1 LEALTKEE
9 TLWKTSLAE
18 WNHEMEMNN
27 VPKKLLPKKMGGA
40 RAGTLVVC
48 PVIALSQWKAEI
60 EKFTEADTLTVGIY
74 HGPNRAKEMPPET
87 MQKYDIVLTTYQ
99 VMEQDFRKMV
109 SPNKVS
115 CPNCGAKFKVDKLPV
130 HLKYFC
136 GDGAQRTEAQSR
148 QRRRTDRG
156 GGRQSGGGGGGGGKG
171 KGDTK
176 KKPPMTKEAQKK
188 ATTPKHKVVR
198 VKSTAEYDSDSE
210 LSVNTDVAGTP
221 ARGRPSRKAA
231 LSASKLMASS
241 VKDWGAAIPVPSRKD
256 VEKDDDDESSFSS
269 ASDDD
274 DSIVSPSD
282 DGSSIEEIM
291 LSDMAKA
298 KGTSATKKGKASS
311 GKKRAASEISSTD
324 NDALNRAREKQRLA
338 LANAKASKKNGKP
351 AGKKSK
357 GKKMT
362 QGKKKGKDKKFDS
375 SSDDSS
381 SDDAVDPMADIDMD
395 KLVKEAMAG
404 SRFSVL
410 HSFCWWRIVL
420 DEAHFIKSR
429 TSQTAHSAF
438 ALTGIHRWC
447 LSGTPLQNRVGE
459 LYSLIRFL
467 RLDPMAHYLCRLK
480 GCDCKSI
487 HYRMASGKCLN
498 CNHSSISHYSH
509 FNKHILNPIQR
520 DGYTGDGRR
529 AMFTL
534 KNEVLDKCLLRRT
547 KESCAEDMNLPPRI
561 VTIRTIRLHPIE
573 EDFYNALYTQTRSS
587 FDDYVAEGTLLNNYA
602 HIFVSRTTVRWKLQS
617 AKTTF
622 CLLTPLY
629 IFRLRIY

>member
-1 LEALTKEE
+1 MLTCAAC
-9 TLWKTSLAE
+9 T
-18 WNHEMEMNN
+18 
-27 VPKKLLPKKMGGA
+27 
-40 RAGTLVVC
+40 
-48 PVIALSQWKAEI
+48 I
-60 EKFTEADTLTVGIY
+60 
-74 HGPNRAKEMPPET
+74 
-87 MQKYDIVLTTYQ
+87 
-99 VMEQDFRKMV
+99 
-109 SPNKVS
+109 VS
-115 CPNCGAKFKVDKLPV
+115 CPNCGAKYKVDKLPV

-156 GGRQSGGGGGGGGKG
+156 GGRQSGGGGGGGSSKG

-176 KKPPMTKEAQKK
+176 KKPPMTKEEQKK
-188 ATTPKHKVVR
+188 ATSPKRKVVR

-210 LSVNTDVAGTP
+210 LSVNTDVAEIS
-221 ARGRPSRKAA
+221 ARGRPVRKAA
-231 LSASKLMASS
+231 VSASKLMASS
-241 VKDWGAAIPVPSRKD
+241 VNDWGAVIPVPGGRRD
-256 VEKDDDDESSFSS
+256 VEKGDESSSSS

-274 DSIVSPSD
+274 DDDDDDVDDSSESQSD
-282 DGSSIEEIM
+282 DGSSLEEII
-291 LSDMAKA
+291 LSDMVET
-298 KGTSATKKGKASS
+298 KGKGISTSKKGNVSS
-311 GKKRAASEISSTD
+311 GKKRAVSEISSTD

-351 AGKKSK
+351 AEKKSK

-395 KLVKEAMAG
+395 KLVREAMEG

-459 LYSLIRFL
+459 LYSLIRFM
-467 RLDPMAHYLCRLK
+467 RLDPMAHYLCRAK
-480 GCDCKSI
+480 GCKCKSI
-487 HYRMASGKCLN
+487 HYRMVSGKCLH
-498 CNHSSISHYSH
+498 CSHSSISHYSH
-509 FNKHILNPIQR
+509 FNKYILNPIQR

-547 KESCAEDMNLPPRI
+547 KDSCAEDMNLPPRI

-602 HIFVSRTTVRWKLQS
+602 HIFVSRTTVRCVRWKLQS
-617 AKTTF
+617 AKSSF

-629 IFRLRIY
+629 IFRRRIS

>member
-1 LEALTKEE
+1 MLTCAA
-9 TLWKTSLAE
+9 S
-18 WNHEMEMNN
+18 
-27 VPKKLLPKKMGGA
+27 
-40 RAGTLVVC
+40 
-48 PVIALSQWKAEI
+48 II
-60 EKFTEADTLTVGIY
+60 
-74 HGPNRAKEMPPET
+74 
-87 MQKYDIVLTTYQ
+87 
-99 VMEQDFRKMV
+99 
-109 SPNKVS
+109 VS
-115 CPNCGAKFKVDKLPV
+115 CPNCGAKYKVDKLPV

-156 GGRQSGGGGGGGGKG
+156 GGGGGGRQGGGGGKGKG

-176 KKPPMTKEAQKK
+176 KKPPRTKGEQRK
-188 ATTPKHKVVR
+188 AASPRKVVR

-210 LSVNTDVAGTP
+210 LSVDSDVMETP
-221 ARGRPSRKAA
+221 SKGRPSRKAA
-231 LSASKLMASS
+231 VSASELMASS
-241 VKDWGAAIPVPSRKD
+241 VKDWGAVIPVPGKTD
-256 VEKDDDDESSFSS
+256 VEKGDESSFSS

-274 DSIVSPSD
+274 DDSAGSASD
-282 DGSSIEEIM
+282 GGSSLEEII
-291 LSDMAKA
+291 LSDMAKTNG
-298 KGTSATKKGKASS
+298 KRPSATKKGNASS
-311 GKKRAASEISSTD
+311 GKKRAVSEISSTT

-338 LANAKASKKNGKP
+338 LADAKTTKKNGKH
-351 AGKKSK
+351 AGKKPK
-357 GKKMT
+357 GKKMQ
-362 QGKKKGKDKKFDS
+362 QGKKKGKDKKLDS

-381 SDDAVDPMADIDMD
+381 SDDDPVDPMADIDMD
-395 KLVKEAMAG
+395 KLVKEAMEG

-459 LYSLIRFL
+459 LYSLIRFM
-467 RLDPMAHYLCRLK
+467 RLDPMAHYFCRAK
-480 GCDCKSI
+480 GCNCKSI
-487 HYRMASGKCLN
+487 HYRMVSGKCLQ
-498 CNHSSISHYSH
+498 CGHSSISHFSH

-547 KESCAEDMNLPPRI
+547 KDSCAEDMNLPPRI

-602 HIFVSRTTVRWKLQS
+602 HIFVSRTTVRWKLHS

-622 CLLTPLY
+622 YLLTPYNCTFFVVSGSTDQDEAGCRPSLPDCLLSKEY
-629 IFRLRIY
+629 RQAS